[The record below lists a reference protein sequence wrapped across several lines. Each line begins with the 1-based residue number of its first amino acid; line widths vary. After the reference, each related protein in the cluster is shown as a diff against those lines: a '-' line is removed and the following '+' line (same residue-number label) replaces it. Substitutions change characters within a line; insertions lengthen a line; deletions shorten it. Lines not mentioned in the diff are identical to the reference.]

1 MSISTLLVTSEWVG
15 HVFVPTYPVSVWN
28 NTNDETC
35 HVLSLFLWKILFF
48 SFLLLWF
55 NYHVLKIHRSRKV
68 PTLSIKKGSSFVIFS
83 EQNCSFWIPVTPVS
97 KSSNLTYIGGS
108 HKWGKW
114 FKPKKFASLQN
125 YKYTKTYNEKVFEDI
140 PDIDSHPDAYNLLSW
155 DLKVIIAVFLNCIN
169 SKKKW
174 FSGSLI
180 CNFILYF

>member
-1 MSISTLLVTSEWVG
+1 MSLFPPTLCLYEITQMMK
-15 HVFVPTYPVSVWN
+15 HAMFY
-28 NTNDETC
+28 
-35 HVLSLFLWKILFF
+35 HFFLWKILFF

-55 NYHVLKIHRSRKV
+55 NYHVLKIHRSCKV

-174 FSGSLI
+174 FLGSLI